1 MRTFMG
7 MILGCLLT
15 IGIVYMHDM
24 SATSSVSSGASVSDS
39 RTIVNWDVASQK
51 WGQVTQ
57 NAKHALSRL
66 KENVS

>member
-1 MRTFMG
+1 MRTLTG

-24 SATSSVSSGASVSDS
+24 SATSAVTGSAVSDN
-39 RTIVNWDVASQK
+39 RTIVNWDVASRK
-51 WGQVTQ
+51 WGQVTE
-57 NAKHALSRL
+57 NARLAWARL